1 MINLLFYSLIFIQL
15 GVLFSK
21 LLISGLSFIQPF
33 FAVIIGLA
41 ISLFVI
47 FILYVANAGKLF
59 LFLTTV
65 FLSFIVA
72 RFGNFYNI
80 IPFAA
85 LYLYI
90 ISLLTE
96 RHIFSVKNAIILS
109 PIIAIGM
116 IPMHWPGIFESNIGG
131 KIHAFLYS
139 TGSSSAHGGGGKSTA
154 IISYGIPHNSTA
166 ILANGAKETFNKM
179 HSFEALLII
188 SVLLIGLII
197 IGLFIVGFYR
207 STKKSVFY
215 KSLISSLVIGVIT
228 IAIVSISFFK
238 IFMVNYKKVVSS
250 LISKGGANG
259 KLPSDIPHGNE
270 SVDFIIKRVVSS
282 THFLDVVHRFSV
294 YSGIILGIITV
305 VLGVLLIRIV
315 YDFIFEKS
323 VPDTII
329 GGDTASRFRKQI
341 KDKGIRKSLL
351 EYGSD
356 KEFVKFFYFSVLYLL
371 AKRDFKINKYETPN
385 EFYERL
391 LKKSETAIPYFDLLT
406 ALFNKVKYSDEE
418 IFESEIFVLK
428 NHSEE
433 LISAVENVR
442 FKEKHSGK
450 GELNSQT

>member
-1 MINLLFYSLIFIQL
+1 MINLLFYLLIFIQL

-21 LLISGLSFIQPF
+21 LLISGLPFIQPL
-33 FAVIIGLA
+33 FAGIIGLA
-41 ISLFVI
+41 VSLFVI
-47 FILYVANAGKLF
+47 FVLYVANAGKLF

-90 ISLLTE
+90 ISLLME
-96 RHIFSVKNAIILS
+96 RHIFSIKKATILS

-116 IPMHWPGIFESNIGG
+116 IPMHWPGIFESSIGD

-139 TGSSSAHGGGGKSTA
+139 TGSSTAHGGGGESTA
-154 IISYGIPHNSTA
+154 IISYGVPHNSTA
-166 ILANGAKETFNKM
+166 VLANGVKETFNKM
-179 HSFEALLII
+179 QSFEALLII

-197 IGLFIVGFYR
+197 IGLFIAGFYR

-215 KSLISSLVIGVIT
+215 KSLVSSLVVGIIT
-228 IAIVSISFFK
+228 ITIVSISFFK
-238 IFMVNYKKVVSS
+238 IFMVNYKKVANS
-250 LISKGGANG
+250 LISKGGVNG
-259 KLPSDIPHGNE
+259 KLPSNIPNGNE
-270 SVDFIIKRVVSS
+270 GINFIIKRVMSS
-282 THFLDVVHRFSV
+282 THFLDAVHRFSV

-329 GGDTASRFRKQI
+329 SSDAVRRFRRQI

-351 EYGSD
+351 DYTDNS
-356 KEFVKFFYFSVLYLL
+356 EFVKFFYFSVLYLL
-371 AKRDFKINKYETPN
+371 AKKDFKINKYETPN
-385 EFYERL
+385 EFYDRL
-391 LKKSETAIPYFDLLT
+391 LRKSKTAVPYFDLLT
-406 ALFNKVKYSDEE
+406 ALFNKVKYSHEE
-418 IFESEIFVLK
+418 IFKSEIFVLK
-428 NHSEE
+428 NHAEE
-433 LISAVENVR
+433 LISALENIQFNGKR
-442 FKEKHSGK
+442 SGN